1 MLLDLNPSTLTDV
14 SKLFLLHA
22 ISQMIKISR
31 RKAVFNKLTKVYFFK
46 PGLLV

>member
-1 MLLDLNPSTLTDV
+1 MILDLNPSTLTDV
-14 SKLFLLHA
+14 SKFLLHA
-22 ISQMIKISR
+22 ISKMIKISR